1 MTVQRDDRLRRS
13 SCCQAIVAPL
23 VMSGNVSEPNA
34 SPGSLSAMRRLAALA
49 LMLTALPLAPASAA
63 DRLLTT
69 WVVERTTSAPAPL
82 TIRGGAGA
90 HDGDYAFA
98 AVAGATV
105 RNGRFTGAEG
115 GLFFGIAPDSDVS
128 ARTPVADVEC
138 KDVPVASGV
147 CAASMS
153 GGGIAFAVW
162 WDEPTFNRAFL
173 VLRGVDK
180 NMDLGEDGSP
190 GWRLSRWTGTTRV
203 VTDADMASAGS
214 AMGRGAGAFGS
225 ASAPGGVG
233 GSVAIGSL
241 PCESLV
247 VGAGS
252 GAATLTGGTK
262 DAVATCAD
270 QAPPAAAAP
279 GSTEWVFEGAAGG
292 VSAHPARLVV
302 IQAPAP

>member
-1 MTVQRDDRLRRS
+1 
-13 SCCQAIVAPL
+13 
-23 VMSGNVSEPNA
+23 
-34 SPGSLSAMRRLAALA
+34 MRRLAVLA
-49 LMLTALPLAPASAA
+49 LLLTALPLAPASAA

-69 WVVERTTSAPAPL
+69 WVVERTTSSPAPL

-105 RNGRFTGAEG
+105 RDGRFTSAEG
-115 GLFFGIAPDSDVS
+115 GLFFGLAPDSQVS
-128 ARTPVADVEC
+128 AHTPAADVEC

-147 CAASMS
+147 CAGAIT
-153 GGGIAFAVW
+153 GGGIAFVVW
-162 WDEPTFNRAFL
+162 WDEPAFNRAFL
-173 VLRGVDK
+173 VLRGVGK
-180 NMDLGEDGSP
+180 SMDLGEDGSP

-203 VTDADMASAGS
+203 VTDADMVTAGS
-214 AMGRGAGAFGS
+214 AMGRGAGAFGY
-225 ASAPGGVG
+225 ADAPGLAG

-241 PCESLV
+241 PCENFV
-247 VGAGS
+247 VGAGA

-270 QAPPAAAAP
+270 SSPPAAAAP

-292 VSAHPARLVV
+292 VAAHPARLVV
-302 IQAPAP
+302 IQAPTS